1 MNRYLIIAIVSMF
14 LASISAAHQSDTIT
28 PTGFECELEYESGK
42 IIGSG
47 DCVKGDRFIP
57 NRGRDVS
64 SYDYCNL
71 NSIKQSLSTDR
82 KGQIVLGRVWCLY
95 SPKIKKRNAES

>member
-1 MNRYLIIAIVSMF
+1 MNRYLIFAI
-14 LASISAAHQSDTIT
+14 ASILFAPTSLAHESDTIT
-28 PTGFECELEYESGK
+28 PTGFKCELEYESGK
-42 IIGSG
+42 IIGYG

-71 NSIKQSLSTDR
+71 NSIKQSLRTDR
-82 KGQIVLGRVWCLY
+82 KGQIVLGAVWCLY
-95 SPKIKKRNAES
+95 SPKIKKRNADS